1 MLKNHTCFIFL
12 FSSLM
17 AWRGEMLY
25 AATRMRFFGTRKTLR
40 ICFFVSRMLPLTPS
54 RPTKPWTKP
63 WTRKLRKRRNKK
75 QKWDVDL
82 DYIKR
87 WSQVWGVVDAGK
99 MQQCLHDRCR
109 LNKCF
114 KPSSNHKPNIF
125 QSQVRTYLQ
134 KNDKAVNVNQL
145 VSHVPDYHNK
155 SSLNASINDIKN
167 QMYKNVKKCI
177 RISH

>member
-63 WTRKLRKRRNKK
+63 WTRKLRKRRTRNRSEMLT
-75 QKWDVDL
+75 WTTSNGEVSFDV
-82 DYIKR
+82 
-87 WSQVWGVVDAGK
+87 VVDAGK
-99 MQQCLHDRCR
+99 MQQCLRDRCR
-109 LNKCF
+109 LNICF

-125 QSQVRTYLQ
+125 QSQVQTYLQ
-134 KNDKAVNVNQL
+134 KMTKL
-145 VSHVPDYHNK
+145 
-155 SSLNASINDIKN
+155 
-167 QMYKNVKKCI
+167 
-177 RISH
+177 